1 MELKKKKVCIF
12 FKCFPLLE
20 KKKRKKKFVGSEP
33 FLDYCP
39 NNIVKKKIVL
49 QEYDCIVTARR
60 CS

>member
-1 MELKKKKVCIF
+1 MFF

-20 KKKRKKKFVGSEP
+20 IKEEKKIFVGAEP
-33 FLDYCP
+33 FLGYCL
-39 NNIVKKKIVL
+39 NYIVKKKNFVL

>member
-1 MELKKKKVCIF
+1 MYVCMYF

-20 KKKRKKKFVGSEP
+20 IKEEKKKFVGAEP
-33 FLDYCP
+33 FLGYCP
-39 NNIVKKKIVL
+39 NYIVKKKYFVL

>member
-1 MELKKKKVCIF
+1 MELKKKSMYF

-20 KKKRKKKFVGSEP
+20 IKEKKNFVGAEP
-33 FLDYCP
+33 FLGYYP
-39 NNIVKKKIVL
+39 NYIVKKKNIFVL